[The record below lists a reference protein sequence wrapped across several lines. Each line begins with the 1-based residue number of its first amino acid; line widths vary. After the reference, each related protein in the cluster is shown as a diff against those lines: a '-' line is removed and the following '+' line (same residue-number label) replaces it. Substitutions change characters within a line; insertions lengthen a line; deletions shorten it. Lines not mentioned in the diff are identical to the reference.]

1 MKLNMPQRA
10 PSISPYLGNQ
20 WLAQEKLD
28 GVRLAA
34 VYGPDGLYGVTKSG
48 ITTWAPTGLPDMPEG
63 TVVDG
68 ELVGDG
74 TWEGALSAL
83 RLGHGDWVPFDLS
96 SSSPFPERLRTLRE
110 AGFEPIEAG
119 PVSTTWDRAIYDAR
133 EGIVVRSVAGGYHSP
148 AFKVK
153 VPKLITCRAHA
164 GFLFLLFADKPKAV
178 ARCKTDVTGLVRVE
192 CEGVTV
198 HGNLR
203 AARVLGPAAPGAD
216 FGADQLKELAWA
228 TN

>member
-1 MKLNMPQRA
+1 MPQRA
-10 PSISPYLGNQ
+10 PSISAFLGPQ

-28 GVRLAA
+28 GVRMAV
-34 VYGPDGLYGVTKSG
+34 VYGPDGLYGVTKGG
-48 ITTWAPTGLPDMPEG
+48 ITTWAPVGLPDMPEG

-96 SSSPFPERLRTLRE
+96 SSAPFPERLRTLRE

-119 PVSTTWDRAIYDAR
+119 PVSTTWERAMYDGR
-133 EGIVVRSVAGGYHSP
+133 EGIVIRSVVGGYHSP

-153 VPKLITCRAHA
+153 NPRIVTCYAHN
-164 GFLFLLFADKPKAV
+164 GFLFLLFGGKPKAV
-178 ARCKTDVTGLVRVE
+178 ARSKTGLTGRVRVE
-192 CEGVTV
+192 CEGATS

-203 AARVLGPAAPGAD
+203 AARVLGPAAPGAS

-228 TN
+228 AN